1 MGDETGKTLH
11 FTAAGITGWLRLHAF
26 THNRSKALGRRRV
39 KQIQEFLME
48 KNIAVNN
55 APVEVSHDPLSAAE
69 NAASPLRSWLS
80 VVAVATGAFAFVT
93 TEFLPVGL
101 LPQIAHDLGVSPGT
115 AGLMVT
121 TPGVVAA
128 ISAPGLM
135 LGAGR
140 INRRFILLM
149 LSVLLLASNLV
160 SAFAPSFGV
169 MLLGRA
175 LLGAALGGFWTLA
188 LATAGR
194 LVRQEHA
201 AKATAM
207 ILSGV
212 TFATVIGVPL
222 GTFISGL
229 SSWRA
234 SFIATGILAALA
246 LAAQTLL
253 LPSLPSK
260 AAIRFRDLTTLVS
273 RRNPRKSLLMV
284 ALVFGA
290 HFSSYTYIA
299 PFLGQNGFS
308 LTLITSVLLAFG
320 FVGFVSNLVISAFV
334 TRHLQASLFGVV
346 ALLMV
351 ALFAMPLVH
360 VSQLGVTAM
369 VIAWGVAFGAIPL
382 CLSIWLQLSSPDL
395 PEAGSALFVSIVQ
408 VAIAVGSFVGGVV
421 VDAVGIPSTLW
432 LGSALG
438 LLGLIAIA
446 SFGMG
451 NKKLDEIL
459 SK

>member
-1 MGDETGKTLH
+1 
-11 FTAAGITGWLRLHAF
+11 
-26 THNRSKALGRRRV
+26 
-39 KQIQEFLME
+39 ME
-48 KNIAVNN
+48 KNITVGN
-55 APVEVSHDPLSAAE
+55 AEVGLAHDPLSAAE

-80 VVAVATGAFAFVT
+80 VGAVTIGAFAFVT

-101 LPQIAHDLGVSPGT
+101 LPQIAHDLGVSAGT

-140 INRRFILLM
+140 INRRLILLV
-149 LSVLLLASNLV
+149 LSMLLLASNLI
-160 SAFAPSFGV
+160 SAFAPSLAV

-194 LVRQEHA
+194 LVRQQHA

-234 SFIATGILAALA
+234 SFIATAILAALA

-253 LPSLPSK
+253 LPSLPSN
-260 AAIRFRDLTTLVS
+260 AAIRWQDLRTLVG

-290 HFSSYTYIA
+290 HFSSYTYVA
-299 PFLGQNGFS
+299 PFLGLNDFS
-308 LTLITSVLLAFG
+308 LPAITSLLLAFG
-320 FVGFVSNLVISAFV
+320 FVGFISNLAISTLV
-334 TRHLQASLFGVV
+334 TRHLQASLLGVVGLLTV
-346 ALLMV
+346 ALLS
-351 ALFAMPLVH
+351 LPLLH
-360 VSQLGVTAM
+360 TSTAGVTTM
-369 VIAWGVAFGAIPL
+369 VVAWGIAFGAIPL
-382 CLSIWLQLSSPDL
+382 CLSIWLQWSSPDL
-395 PEAGSALFVSIVQ
+395 PEAGSALFVGIVQ
-408 VAIAVGSFVGGVV
+408 VAIALGSFIGGQM
-421 VDAVGIPSTLW
+421 VDGFGIASTMW

-438 LLGLIAIA
+438 LMGLLVIA
-446 SFGMG
+446 SFGFG
-451 NKKLDEIL
+451 KRLEQIL
-459 SK
+459 SE